1 MIVGTFESVRLLLLI
16 NKRGRNVR
24 TQVHAFNKEIRKES
38 PPPQEPARKF
48 KQTNRALHISRTI
61 PCNID

>member
-24 TQVHAFNKEIRKES
+24 TQVHAFNKEIRKEP
-38 PPPQEPARKF
+38 PPPQEPARKLTQ
-48 KQTNRALHISRTI
+48 KNRLLRISRTFT
-61 PCNID
+61 CNID